1 MQSVNIA
8 IFASGSGSNAENLVL
23 YMRKNYSKYS
33 IFPSVILS
41 NKPDAY
47 VLERARNLEVKS
59 EIFSANDLREEGFVD
74 KILAENGIEF
84 LILAGFLLKLP
95 NRLVERYRGRMI
107 NIHPSLLPKYGGKG
121 MYGDAVH
128 KAVIE
133 AGEAESGIT
142 IHLVDEIYDNG
153 EHLFQAKC
161 SISNGETEESLAK
174 KIHELERE
182 HFPRVVCQ
190 YIYNY
195 TKNERGEVFL
205 Q

>member
-1 MQSVNIA
+1 
-8 IFASGSGSNAENLVL
+8 
-23 YMRKNYSKYS
+23 MRKNYSKYS